1 MNTLNKNQKEVL
13 KKTQDLFNAMSE
25 AQKKKNIKILIS
37 NYCRINTDEEMQ
49 IFEAFAL
56 SNNISLPQIH

>member
-1 MNTLNKNQKEVL
+1 MKTLNKNQKEVL

>member
-1 MNTLNKNQKEVL
+1 MKVLNKNQKKVL

-56 SNNISLPQIH
+56 SNSISLPQIH